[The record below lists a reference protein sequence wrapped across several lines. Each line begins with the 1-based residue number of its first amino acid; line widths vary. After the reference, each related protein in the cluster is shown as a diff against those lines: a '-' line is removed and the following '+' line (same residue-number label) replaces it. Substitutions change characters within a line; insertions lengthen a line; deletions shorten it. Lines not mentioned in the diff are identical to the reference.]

1 VTGIGAKSPD
11 WLGTIQDGT
20 GDREEH
26 AMRHMILA
34 ATIVFGI
41 STAPALALDSTVIK
55 TSPMS
60 ADALWKKVGDF
71 CGIAAWHPAFEKCVL
86 SADGKQRTLSL
97 KGGGTMVEALERW
110 DDLNHS
116 YQYTIVSGPLP
127 VTNYHS
133 TINVTP
139 DAKGAAFKWMGT
151 YDANGAPDADAK
163 KAVDGVYEAGAKTL
177 TGG

>member
-1 VTGIGAKSPD
+1 
-11 WLGTIQDGT
+11 
-20 GDREEH
+20 
-26 AMRHMILA
+26 MRYTALA
-34 ATIVFGI
+34 AMAALGVSTI
-41 STAPALALDSTVIK
+41 SALALDSTVIM

-71 CGIAAWHPAFEKCVL
+71 CGIASWHPAFEKCVL

-97 KGGGTMVEALERW
+97 KGGGTIVEALERW
-110 DDLNHS
+110 DDTNHS
-116 YQYTIVSGPLP
+116 YQYTILSGPLP

-139 DAKGAAFKWMGT
+139 DVKGAAFKWMGT
-151 YDANGAPDADAK
+151 YDAKGAPDAEAK

-177 TGG
+177 TGS